1 MLVTHPATISNPAA
15 SVAHDTELRR
25 MVEALKELRGQG
37 VGVSDTDL
45 EALDFTSEQIAA
57 LGKRAVE
64 AAREEMVIHLEPRP
78 PYDRQKRLNFA
89 RRAIFDLCPDRLT
102 IIACLQS
109 NAFTHRE
116 IEDLLPEALAL
127 ASDDLAGSAPRS
139 AV

>member
-1 MLVTHPATISNPAA
+1 MLVTHPTTISKAA
-15 SVAHDTELRR
+15 SVAHNVEFRR

-37 VGVSDTDL
+37 VGVSDADL
-45 EALDFTSEQIAA
+45 QALDFTSEQIAE

-64 AAREEMVIHLEPRP
+64 AAREEMVTHLEPRAS
-78 PYDRQKRLNFA
+78 YDRQKRLNFA
-89 RRAIFDLCPDRLT
+89 RRAILDLCPDKLT

-127 ASDDLAGSAPRS
+127 ASDDLAGSVPRS

>member
-1 MLVTHPATISNPAA
+1 MNL
-15 SVAHDTELRR
+15 EKRR
-25 MVEALKELRGQG
+25 VMSGMRPTGDLHLGHL
-37 VGVSDTDL
+37 VGVLTQWANYSENDDAFFEIADL
-45 EALDFTSEQIAA
+45 HAYTTQFDDPASI
-57 LGKRAVE
+57 R